1 MQDKLH
7 FQLAEGHL
15 IGSIESVTVVPSHAP
30 SERPSS
36 SPTSSTEPTVEP
48 SLGPT
53 LSFEP
58 TLNPSYEVNVPC
70 FLCKLH
76 RVKSDRYL
84 FKPSEMPSGHPTG
97 APSVSLLPSPFPSI
111 SQRPTFPDWPS
122 SSPSTSL
129 GPSRL
134 PSSHPTTSPL
144 PTKSQ
149 GATFLQPANPATS
162 HAMPLFQA
170 SVLSVGFLGVLV
182 PILKTFIYS

>member
-1 MQDKLH
+1 MVIRAHIEPFIRGKLPM
-7 FQLAEGHL
+7 L
-15 IGSIESVTVVPSHAP
+15 
-30 SERPSS
+30 SS
-36 SPTSSTEPTVEP
+36 
-48 SLGPT
+48 
-53 LSFEP
+53 
-58 TLNPSYEVNVPC
+58 
-70 FLCKLH
+70 KLH
-76 RVKSDRYL
+76 RLKSDQFL
-84 FKPSEMPSGHPTG
+84 FQPSEMPSGRPTG
-97 APSVSLLPSPFPSI
+97 APSVSQLPSPFPSI

-129 GPSRL
+129 RPSRPPSSYPTMRASRAPSTSLGPSRS
-134 PSSHPTTSPL
+134 PSSYPTMRPL